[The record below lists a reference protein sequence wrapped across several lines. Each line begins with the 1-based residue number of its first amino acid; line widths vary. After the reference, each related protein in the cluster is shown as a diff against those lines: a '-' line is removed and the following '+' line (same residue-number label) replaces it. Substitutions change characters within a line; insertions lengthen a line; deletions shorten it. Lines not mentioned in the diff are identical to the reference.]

1 MKSFM
6 IVSLRILGSERTKLL
21 TNRKISVSTSP
32 NGLPRPIHLEL
43 VNFFFNFIFFSVLF
57 NTFKI
62 GLIVHCQQ
70 STHLRIHHQNC
81 PGPTQ
86 NSQIDLEAPLSF

>member
-43 VNFFFNFIFFSVLF
+43 VNFFLILITFQYFSIHLKLVLLFIANSRSTLLPL
-57 NTFKI
+57 KI
-62 GLIVHCQQ
+62 LK
-70 STHLRIHHQNC
+70 
-81 PGPTQ
+81 
-86 NSQIDLEAPLSF
+86 QI